1 VQVSFHDHFSN
12 RAETYARARP
22 TYPDRLFEELA
33 LRTPSHDLAWDSGT
47 GNGQAARGLANH
59 FARVIATDPSEA
71 QLREATP
78 HPRIT
83 FRRGRE
89 AESGLEGRV
98 ADLVTAAQAAHWFD
112 LPAFYQEAR
121 RVLKPGGIIAMWSYG
136 VCRLGSDLA
145 SILDPFYYDTVG
157 PYWPP
162 ERVHVDSGYR
172 DLPFPFPSEPFPE
185 LSIERDWTLEEFL
198 EYVHTWSAVNRYIA
212 AKASDPV
219 SQLGDSLRRHWRGT
233 QPVVW
238 PVAVRCARIP

>member
-1 VQVSFHDHFSN
+1 MTFHDHFST

-33 LRTPSHDLAWDSGT
+33 KRTSQHDLAWDSGT
-47 GNGQAARGLANH
+47 GNGQAAIGLATH
-59 FARVIATDPSEA
+59 FTQVVATDPSEA
-71 QLREATP
+71 QLREVTP
-78 HPRIT
+78 HPRII

-89 AESGLEGRV
+89 AESGLDDHV

-121 RVLKPGGIIAMWSYG
+121 RVLKPNGLIAMWSYG
-136 VCRLGSDLA
+136 VCRLGPELD
-145 SILDPFYYDTVG
+145 SILHPFYYDTVG

-162 ERVHVDSGYR
+162 ERAHVDSGYR
-172 DLPFPFPSEPFPE
+172 DLPFPFESAAFPE
-185 LSIERDWTLEEFL
+185 FSIERDWTLEEFL

-212 AKASDPV
+212 AKGGDPV
-219 SQLGDSLRRHWRGT
+219 EQLGAVLRPRWRNP

-238 PVAVRCARIP
+238 PISVRSARVP

>member
-1 VQVSFHDHFSN
+1 MTFHDHFST
-12 RAETYARARP
+12 RADTYARARP

-33 LRTPSHDLAWDSGT
+33 RRSPALELAWDCGT
-47 GNGQAARGLANH
+47 GNGQAARGLADH
-59 FARVIATDPSEA
+59 FARVVATDPSEA
-71 QLREATP
+71 QLREARP

-89 AESGLEGRV
+89 SESGLENHG
-98 ADLVTAAQAAHWFD
+98 ADLVTAAQAAHWFA

-121 RVLKPGGIIAMWSYG
+121 RVLKPNGLIAMWSYG
-136 VCRLGSDLA
+136 ACRLGPELD

-172 DLPFPFPSEPFPE
+172 DLPFPFESEDFPE
-185 LSIERDWTLEEFL
+185 LAIERQWTLEEFL
-198 EYVHTWSAVNRYIA
+198 DYVHTWSAVTRYIA

-219 SQLGDSLRRHWRGT
+219 RQLANALIPHWREA
-233 QPVVW
+233 QRVIW
-238 PVAVRCARIP
+238 PIAVRSARVP